1 MANELNL
8 INQPDITN
16 RAYMQFVSKLST
28 DIKLSAMQAIEA
40 HITPGREMEKSD
52 KISNL
57 IIRYYGEE
65 FKKAERMRDHLFGPR
80 VLTPRLKDYVTINN
94 IDLKSRKSVIEKVY
108 SENRQEKEFYAASY
122 AFAQQIFGTGPGYAN
137 AAAIIE
143 GLREQYASDNA
154 TVYSKL
160 RFMLRDVYCV
170 DETNPEWGEDEIK
183 LGAVTIDADGE
194 KDRIPGFKV
203 MDFNEGDPDKI
214 RKTYDNKCL
223 KEFPIAGGPDTF
235 PKGYAVYVCL
245 AETDGGG
252 FGEFLWELYDAVEE
266 YVVEILV
273 SAGAL
278 AGAAIG
284 AEIGCFGGPI
294 GALVGAIIGAL
305 IGAIIGWLIDLIK
318 DDIFRPQL
326 AAIGLSSATA
336 DFYGSTVSSR
346 KYLTFK
352 DHGGEYLVFYQ
363 WELAV

>member
-1 MANELNL
+1 
-8 INQPDITN
+8 
-16 RAYMQFVSKLST
+16 MQS
-28 DIKLSAMQAIEA
+28 IEA
-40 HITPGREMEKSD
+40 HITPDREMEKSD
-52 KISNL
+52 KISDL
-57 IIRYYGEE
+57 IIKHYGEE
-65 FKKAERMRDHLFGPR
+65 FKKTERLRNHLFSPR

-108 SENRQEKEFYAASY
+108 SENREERKFYVASY
-122 AFAQQIFGTGPGYAN
+122 AFAKQIFGPEPNYAN
-137 AAAIIE
+137 ASAIIE
-143 GLREQYASDNA
+143 GLREEYATDNA

-183 LGAVTIDADGE
+183 LGAVTIDAE
-194 KDRIPGFKV
+194 RNKDRIRGFKV

-214 RKTYDNKCL
+214 RKTYVDKCL
-223 KEFPIAGGPDTF
+223 KEFPIVGGPDTF

-245 AETDGGG
+245 AETDSGG
-252 FGEFLWELYDAVEE
+252 FGDFLWELYHAIEK

-278 AGAAIG
+278 TGGIVG
-284 AEIGCFGGPI
+284 AEIGSFGGPI

-305 IGAIIGWLIDLIK
+305 IGAIIGWLIDVIK

-346 KYLTFK
+346 KYLRFR

-363 WELAV
+363 WELAE